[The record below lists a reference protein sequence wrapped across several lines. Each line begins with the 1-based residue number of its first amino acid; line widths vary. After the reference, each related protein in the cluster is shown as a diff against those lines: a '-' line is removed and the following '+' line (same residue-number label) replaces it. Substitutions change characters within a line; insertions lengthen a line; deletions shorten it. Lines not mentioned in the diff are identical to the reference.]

1 MSDMI
6 EKSSLD
12 NSFEKRMREKDD
24 RPEDKNS
31 SLSEGS
37 TESEEKKLA
46 PVVKRSDVKVE
57 KEGVF
62 TKIRKSFVSE
72 DMSDILFYAWDEI
85 IVPGIKDGFLS
96 TLEHMF
102 YRGSDTGY
110 RRSYSSGSRSRE
122 RTNYSSYYRS
132 SLRDDDDRDRR
143 RRDRDRDR
151 DDRREERTDY
161 RRIILKN
168 ERDARKIVDTLRDY
182 IHDYNEVSVARLLDL
197 IDEPGKY
204 TDNNW
209 GWKDERDINYRRV
222 RNGYLID
229 VPEAE
234 YLGD

>member
-12 NSFEKRMREKDD
+12 NSFEKRAREKDD

-37 TESEEKKLA
+37 KENDDKKLA

-57 KEGVF
+57 KEGIF
-62 TKIRKSFVSE
+62 TKIRKSFISE

-102 YRGSDTGY
+102 YRGDSSY
-110 RRSYSSGSRSRE
+110 RRSYSSGSSRSRE

-132 SLRDDDDRDRR
+132 SIRDEDDRDRR
-143 RRDRDRDR
+143 RRRDRDF
-151 DDRREERTDY
+151 DDRKEEKVDY

-168 ERDARKIVDTLRDY
+168 EKDARKIVDTLRDY

-204 TDNNW
+204 TDNNY

>member
-1 MSDMI
+1 MAKEEMI

-12 NSFEKRMREKDD
+12 NSFEKRNRDIDD

-31 SLSEGS
+31 SLATGS
-37 TESEEKKLA
+37 DDKKLA
-46 PVVKRSDVKVE
+46 PIVKRENVKVE
-57 KEGVF
+57 KEGIF
-62 TKIRKSFVSE
+62 TRIRKSFVSE

-102 YRGSDTGY
+102 YRGSDDY
-110 RRSYSSGSRSRE
+110 ERRSRSYSSSSRT
-122 RTNYSSYYRS
+122 RTNYSSYSRS
-132 SLRDDDDRDRR
+132 SLRDYDDDRRSI
-143 RRDRDRDR
+143 RRDRDD
-151 DDRREERTDY
+151 DDRRSEKTDY

-168 ERDARKIVDTLRDY
+168 ERDADKIVKTLRDY
-182 IHDYNEVSVARLLDL
+182 IHDYGEVSVARLLDL

-204 TDNNW
+204 TDNNY
-209 GWKDERDINYRRV
+209 GWDDERDITYRRV

-229 VPEAE
+229 VPEAK